1 MPDIPAATALAATAR
16 RALARFTDP
25 SPMAEIYAYLDEQLS
40 AGVPDPDVSKRA
52 SRWLRAL
59 YLYEGFHRVHD
70 RTARE
75 NTRNRATLPPS
86 ERRLGE
92 WARYQR
98 RFEDALN
105 SYQRIR
111 LDVSPAFVWDLHNN
125 AWQLNLEACAQHL
138 YNTGNLPILNGA
150 DPAEFRLAR
159 WLGRQLRQLQTGTL
173 APQRVLP
180 LRALLGR
187 GHLLR

>member
-1 MPDIPAATALAATAR
+1 MPNMPTASALAATAR
-16 RALARFTDP
+16 RGLLRSADP
-25 SPMAEIYAYLDEQLS
+25 CPVAEVYADLDEELA
-40 AGVPDPDVSKRA
+40 AGGAETIAARRVT
-52 SRWLRAL
+52 RWLRAL
-59 YLYEGFHRVHD
+59 HRYEDFARDHS

-75 NTRNRATLPPS
+75 NTRNRATLPPA

-111 LDVSPAFVWDLHNN
+111 LDVSPAFVWDIHDN
-125 AWQLNLEACAQHL
+125 AWRLNLEACAEHL
-138 YNTGNLPILNGA
+138 YTTGNLPTLNGA
-150 DPAEFRLAR
+150 DPVEFRLAR